1 MKTVNVT
8 AASRLA
14 ELLDLAEE
22 ESVLLKTPEGREFIL
37 SEVDDFDAEVEAVRQ
52 NRGLMEFLDQRSRTE
67 KTYTIEEVRKKL
79 DLD

>member
-1 MKTVNVT
+1 MKKVNVT
-8 AASRLA
+8 AASNLA

-37 SEVDDFDAEVEAVRQ
+37 SEVDDFDAEIAAIGQ
-52 NRGLMEFLDQRSRTE
+52 NRELLEYLDERWKEQE
-67 KTYTIEEVRKKL
+67 TYTIEEVRKKL

>member
-8 AASRLA
+8 DASRLA

-37 SEVDDFDAEVEAVRQ
+37 SEVDDFDAEVQAVRQ
-52 NRGLMEFLDQRSRTE
+52 NRDLMEFLDQRSRSE
-67 KTYTIEEVRKKL
+67 KTYTIEEMRKKL

>member
-1 MKTVNVT
+1 MKKVNVT
-8 AASRLA
+8 AASSLT

-37 SEVDDFDAEVEAVRQ
+37 SEVDDLDAEVEAIGQ
-52 NRGLMEFLDQRSRTE
+52 NRELLEYLDERWREQ
-67 KTYTIEEVRKKL
+67 KTYTIDEVRKKL